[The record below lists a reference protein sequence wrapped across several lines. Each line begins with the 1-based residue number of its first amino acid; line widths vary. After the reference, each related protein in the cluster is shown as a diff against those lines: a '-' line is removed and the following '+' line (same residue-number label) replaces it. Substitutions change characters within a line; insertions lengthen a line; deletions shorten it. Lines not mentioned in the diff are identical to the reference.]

1 LDDADDTLPA
11 RLTRYLE
18 KQGFSRAALDHFVQ
32 LADPN
37 ALEPMTRNIAN
48 SKVSLIQFEF
58 LLNLGIISLCRTKR
72 GDFEELHFLLNVSV
86 QKIVVLQHQM
96 FL

>member
-18 KQGFSRAALDHFVQ
+18 KQGFSRAVLDHFVQ

-48 SKVSLIQFEF
+48 NAFSWVIEMFFGYCVCMLVIMVACR
-58 LLNLGIISLCRTKR
+58 LLQV
-72 GDFEELHFLLNVSV
+72 HVA
-86 QKIVVLQHQM
+86 
-96 FL
+96 